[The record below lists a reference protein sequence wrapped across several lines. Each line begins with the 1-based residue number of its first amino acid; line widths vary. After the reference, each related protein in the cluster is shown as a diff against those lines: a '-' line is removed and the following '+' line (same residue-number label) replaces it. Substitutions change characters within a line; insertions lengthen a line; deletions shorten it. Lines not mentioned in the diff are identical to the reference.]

1 MYVASVH
8 PTLTSLQS
16 LVHIKMLPSLGLCS
30 LVASFLKH
38 LQQGCLNHKGLFP
51 RGHLTL
57 GIMPNP
63 TQSLFSL

>member
-38 LQQGCLNHKGLFP
+38 LQQGCLNHKALFP

-57 GIMPNP
+57 
-63 TQSLFSL
+63 